1 MPAAGDETSQT
12 ATKAGGKGR
21 VHPSGRIAA
30 LFSAVEARRDALVDT
45 TVGLLKIPTFN
56 PPGDNYLEICDHLE
70 SRLRPAGFDCI
81 KLRAKD
87 APGDSD
93 ATPRWNIIARR
104 AGAGPGPCVHFNGHT
119 DIVALGE
126 GWTKDPFGADIEGDR
141 IYGRGSCDMKGGLA
155 AAIIAAEAFIEICP
169 DFAGA
174 IEISGTADEETGG
187 FGGVAWLA
195 EKGYFSPNRVDHVI
209 IPEPL
214 NKDRIC
220 LGHRGVWWAEI
231 ETKGHIAHGSMPF
244 LGDCAV
250 RHMGAVLA
258 EMEEKLFPALGMR
271 QTAMPVVPPP
281 ARQSTLNINAIHG
294 GLAEPEDG
302 YTGFPSA
309 LVPDRCVI
317 TIDRRYLIEEDPADV
332 KAEIDAL
339 MRRVQQ
345 QRDGFEYEIRDLFE
359 VHPIMTS
366 AESPIAA
373 TVATAIEAV
382 LGDRPEF
389 VVSPGTYDQKH
400 IDRIGRLQN
409 CIAYGP
415 GILELAHQP
424 DEWVG
429 INDMLDSAKVMAHA
443 LMALLA
449 DPDQP

>member
-1 MPAAGDETSQT
+1 MSTDM
-12 ATKAGGKGR
+12 KADKDR
-21 VHPSGRIAA
+21 VQS
-30 LFSAVEARRDALVDT
+30 LFESVDARRDQLVET
-45 TVGLLKIPTFN
+45 TVDLLKIPTFN
-56 PPGDNYLEICDHLE
+56 PPGDNYLEICEHIEARLQPSGFE
-70 SRLRPAGFDCI
+70 SI
-81 KLRAKD
+81 KLRAEG
-87 APGDSD
+87 ALGDSD
-93 ATPRWNIIARR
+93 KYPRWNVIARHE
-104 AGAGPGPCVHFNGHT
+104 GARPGPCVHFNAHT

-126 GWTKDPFGADIEGDR
+126 GWTRDPFGGDVEADR

-155 AAIIAAEAFIEICP
+155 AAIIAVEAFIKTVP
-169 DFAGA
+169 DYAGS

-195 EKGYFSPNRVDHVI
+195 EKGYFNPDRVDHVI

-231 ETKGHIAHGSMPF
+231 ETRGRIAHGSMPF

-250 RHMGAVLA
+250 RHMGAVIE
-258 EMEEKLFPALGMR
+258 EMEATLFPALGMR
-271 QTAMPVVPPP
+271 ETVMPVVPPGS
-281 ARQSTLNINAIHG
+281 RQSTMNINSIHG
-294 GLAEPEDG
+294 GLAEPEKG
-302 YTGFPSA
+302 YTGYPSA

-317 TIDRRYLIEEDPADV
+317 TIDRRYLIEEDPVQV
-332 KAEIDAL
+332 KAEIEAL
-339 MRRVQQ
+339 MQRVKAE
-345 QRDGFEYEIRDLFE
+345 RPGFEYEIRDLFE
-359 VHPIMTS
+359 VHPVMIGEDM
-366 AESPIAA
+366 PVAA
-373 TVATAIEAV
+373 TLSAAIQEVMGQKA
-382 LGDRPEF
+382 EF

-400 IDRIGRLQN
+400 IDRIGRLKN
-409 CIAYGP
+409 CVAYGP

>member
-1 MPAAGDETSQT
+1 MPPQGLSWTRRECLRAGLLGMGACGLSLPRLLQADLHRSREQRDCRADRCILLFLDGGPSHLDMWDMKPAA
-12 ATKAGGKGR
+12 
-21 VHPSGRIAA
+21 
-30 LFSAVEARRDALVDT
+30 
-45 TVGLLKIPTFN
+45 
-56 PPGDNYLEICDHLE
+56 
-70 SRLRPAGFDCI
+70 PAGIRGEFQPVSTSLSGYQICEH
-81 KLRAKD
+81 LPRLARQMHL
-87 APGDSD
+87 
-93 ATPRWNIIARR
+93 ATVVRSMHHTVNNSH
-104 AGAGPGPCVHFNGHT
+104 GAAVYTALTGH
-119 DIVALGE
+119 DRGE
-126 GWTKDPFGADIEGDR
+126 A
-141 IYGRGSCDMKGGLA
+141 GGLA
-155 AAIIAAEAFIEICP
+155 AP
-169 DFAGA
+169 
-174 IEISGTADEETGG
+174 T
-187 FGGVAWLA
+187 
-195 EKGYFSPNRVDHVI
+195 DH
-209 IPEPL
+209 P
-214 NKDRIC
+214 
-220 LGHRGVWWAEI
+220 
-231 ETKGHIAHGSMPF
+231 
-244 LGDCAV
+244 
-250 RHMGAVLA
+250 HMGAVLA